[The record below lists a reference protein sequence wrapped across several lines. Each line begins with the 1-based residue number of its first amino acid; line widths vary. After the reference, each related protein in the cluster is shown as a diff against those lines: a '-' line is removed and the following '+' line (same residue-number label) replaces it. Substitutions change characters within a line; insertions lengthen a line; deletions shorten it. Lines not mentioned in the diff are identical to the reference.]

1 MNQKSVY
8 LPTVGDFL
16 AFGGK
21 REKFKKSHTLA
32 SVFYFSFQ
40 SALLAGF
47 LFSKKELVKLNFSKN
62 EGAAA
67 VTKCRA
73 GIKTLDSTVMQQAQI
88 RLDSLIK
95 PLGSLGKLEKIAV
108 QLAGISGQ
116 TLNNYPQRCV
126 VVMCADNGVWE
137 EGVTTCPQE
146 ITTSQTLNFAKGI
159 CGINV
164 FARHGGADLR
174 IVDIGVKDNLSHPGI
189 INRKIRPGTWN
200 MAKGPA
206 MTREEATQGLEVG
219 IAMVAQL
226 VGEGYGLLGTGEM
239 GAGNTSTSS
248 AVVMALT
255 GCDAQDAVGK
265 GAGLDEAGY
274 RNKQQVIRQALAVNR
289 PEPGDPLDVLT
300 KVGGFDLAGLTGC
313 FLGAAYYRIPIVIDG
328 FISAAAALLA
338 ARFNPLAREFMIPS
352 HVSAEPGFEI
362 IMRELRLEPLLD
374 LGMRL
379 GEGTGCP
386 LAFQIIDAATKMI
399 AEMATFEEATMS
411 DDFLVD
417 IRGER

>member
-1 MNQKSVY
+1 MAWLFIFIVRLVY
-8 LPTVGDFL
+8 FQEAKGMPTFI
-16 AFGGK
+16 
-21 REKFKKSHTLA
+21 ECH
-32 SVFYFSFQ
+32 
-40 SALLAGF
+40 
-47 LFSKKELVKLNFSKN
+47 
-62 EGAAA
+62 
-67 VTKCRA
+67 A
-73 GIKTLDSTVMQQAQI
+73 GIKPLNPAAAQQAQI

-137 EGVTTCPQE
+137 EGVTTCPQK
-146 ITTSQTLNFAKGI
+146 ITASQTFNFTKGI

-164 FARHGGADLR
+164 LARHGGADLR

-189 INRKIRPGTWN
+189 INRRIRPGTWN

-206 MTREEATQGLEVG
+206 MTREEAVQGLEVG
-219 IAMVAQL
+219 ITVVAQL
-226 VGEGYGLLGTGEM
+226 AEEGYSLLGAGEM

-248 AVVMALT
+248 AVVMAFT
-255 GCDAQDAVGK
+255 GCEAKDAVGK

-274 RNKQQVIRQALAVNR
+274 RNKQCVVGQALAVNR
-289 PEPGDPLDVLT
+289 PDPRDPLDVLA
-300 KVGGFDLAGLTGC
+300 KVGGFDLAGLAGC

-352 HVSAEPGFEI
+352 HASAEPGFEI
-362 IMRELRLEPLLD
+362 VMRELRLEPLLD

-386 LAFQIIDAATKMI
+386 LAFQIIDAATKVI
-399 AEMATFEEATMS
+399 AEMATFEDAALR

-417 IRGER
+417 IREEQ